1 MIWGAK
7 NRVVVV
13 GSTYNHVDVQLKF
26 VEQCDITQSFRSDR
40 LRSRGVSL
48 LNNPFWSHYSC
59 PSLDLHG
66 RCTRQFNAVNSGR
79 RRFICFRCRKFLVC
93 HCYATHLV
101 LCMRPDCIADASIIR
116 CCTQAIMANY
126 SDELFS
132 SITSRN
138 AEALGILNACV
149 YCMCILHVA
158 LPSLNADSD
167 SLNHQLCN

>member
-26 VEQCDITQSFRSDR
+26 VEQCDITQSFRSDLR
-40 LRSRGVSL
+40 RSRGVSL

-66 RCTRQFNAVNSGR
+66 RCTRQFNVVNSGR
-79 RRFICFRCRKFLVC
+79 RRFICCRCRKFLVC
-93 HCYATHLV
+93 HCHATHLV
-101 LCMRPDCIADASIIR
+101 LCMIPDCNADASIIR

-132 SITSRN
+132 DELFSSITSRN
-138 AEALGILNACV
+138 AEALGIFE
-149 YCMCILHVA
+149 CMCILHVYIA
-158 LPSLNADSD
+158 CCTSITE
-167 SLNHQLCN
+167 C